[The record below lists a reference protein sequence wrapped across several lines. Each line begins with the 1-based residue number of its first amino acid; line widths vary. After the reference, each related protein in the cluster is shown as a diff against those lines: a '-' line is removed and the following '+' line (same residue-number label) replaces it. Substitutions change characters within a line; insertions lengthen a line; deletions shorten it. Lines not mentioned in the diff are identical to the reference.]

1 MDEKKS
7 LEQSLELMAHLDG
20 VESAGRRK
28 AVEAWLAADPAAVA
42 LRDEL
47 SWVRQAVRSHE
58 PLGQVPDSRE
68 FYWSQI
74 RRRIEQADAVT
85 AAAARPSRSRFADWM
100 AWLVPVTGVAAVT
113 LLATL
118 HPWQSG
124 SATSGVTE
132 ASAMT
137 YTSETDGVTIHWID

>member
-1 MDEKKS
+1 
-7 LEQSLELMAHLDG
+7 
-20 VESAGRRK
+20 
-28 AVEAWLAADPAAVA
+28 
-42 LRDEL
+42 
-47 SWVRQAVRSHE
+47 
-58 PLGQVPDSRE
+58 
-68 FYWSQI
+68 
-74 RRRIEQADAVT
+74 
-85 AAAARPSRSRFADWM
+85 M

>member
-1 MDEKKS
+1 MPKY
-7 LEQSLELMAHLDG
+7 
-20 VESAGRRK
+20 
-28 AVEAWLAADPAAVA
+28 
-42 LRDEL
+42 L
-47 SWVRQAVRSHE
+47 SGDMT
-58 PLGQVPDSRE
+58 LGD
-68 FYWSQI
+68 
-74 RRRIEQADAVT
+74 VT
-85 AAAARPSRSRFADWM
+85 QAAAAFVQVQSAFNWLVDNYPRFADWM